1 MNQKNVNE
9 FLWVEKYRPE
19 TIQECILPAN
29 IKKTFLG
36 IVKAGLMPNMLLS
49 GTSGLGKTTVAIA
62 LCKSLELDYILIN
75 SSEESGIDI
84 LRNKIKQFAS
94 TISLSG
100 GDKVKVVILDE
111 SDSLN
116 PQSTQPALRAFIE
129 EFSSNCRFIFTCNFK
144 NRIIEALH
152 SRCTVIE
159 FNTSKKDLAVLAMEF
174 MKRLKVILKSE
185 SIKFDDKT
193 LAELIIKHAPDWR
206 RVLNES
212 QRHSISGEITTNVLV
227 GMSDQTMLSLVAAL
241 KDKDFKTMRGWVANN
256 NDIDSSVIFR
266 NIFDQVVEIAKPGS
280 IPSAVIILA
289 DYQYKAAFVADRE
302 LNTVACLTEL
312 MASVEWI

>member
-159 FNTSKKDLAVLAMEF
+159 FNTSKKDLAALAMEF

-185 SIKFDDKT
+185 GIKFDDKT

>member
-185 SIKFDDKT
+185 GIKFDDKT

-227 GMSDQTMLSLVAAL
+227 GMSDQTMSSLVAAL

>member
-1 MNQKNVNE
+1 
-9 FLWVEKYRPE
+9 
-19 TIQECILPAN
+19 
-29 IKKTFLG
+29 
-36 IVKAGLMPNMLLS
+36 
-49 GTSGLGKTTVAIA
+49 
-62 LCKSLELDYILIN
+62 
-75 SSEESGIDI
+75 
-84 LRNKIKQFAS
+84 
-94 TISLSG
+94 
-100 GDKVKVVILDE
+100 
-111 SDSLN
+111 
-116 PQSTQPALRAFIE
+116 
-129 EFSSNCRFIFTCNFK
+129 
-144 NRIIEALH
+144 
-152 SRCTVIE
+152 VIE

-266 NIFDQVVEIAKPGS
+266 NIFDQVVEIAKPSS

>member
-302 LNTVACLTEL
+302 LNSVACLTEL

>member
-19 TIQECILPAN
+19 TIQECILPVN
-29 IKKTFLG
+29 IKKTFLS

-62 LCKSLELDYILIN
+62 LCKSLDLDYILIN

-111 SDSLN
+111 ADNLN

-159 FNTSKKDLAVLAMEF
+159 FNTSKKDLATLAMEF
-174 MKRLKVILKSE
+174 MKRLKVILRSE

-212 QRHSISGEITTNVLV
+212 QRHSISGEITTNILV

-241 KDKDFKTMRGWVANN
+241 KDKDFKTMRAWVANN

>member
-62 LCKSLELDYILIN
+62 LCKSLDLDYILIN

-185 SIKFDDKT
+185 GIKFDDKT

>member
-185 SIKFDDKT
+185 GIKFDDKT

-289 DYQYKAAFVADRE
+289 DYHTRLHLWLIV
-302 LNTVACLTEL
+302 N
-312 MASVEWI
+312 